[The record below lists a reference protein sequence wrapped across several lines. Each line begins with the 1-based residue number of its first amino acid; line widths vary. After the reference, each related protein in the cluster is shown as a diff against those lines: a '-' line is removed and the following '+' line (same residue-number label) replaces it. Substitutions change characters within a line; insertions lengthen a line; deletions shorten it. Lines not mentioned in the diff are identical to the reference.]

1 MALAWCS
8 AILLASS
15 VSACTLLAAG
25 SKATV
30 DGSAIVGTTLDGMDT
45 PVDLRLIRVPAMNHP
60 TGAKRAVY
68 NDGLDH
74 GTPRFVTTERG
85 PGYLPLTNQTISTP
99 LGYIPQVNST
109 YAYWDNSYG
118 MQNEVQLSIGES
130 TCAAKT
136 VGYPLDYPNGRNL
149 LSINEL
155 SRIALERCDTSVC
168 AVKTMGT
175 LAEEYG
181 FYGEYSD
188 NPSKPGYGG
197 SSEALIIADKFQ
209 HVWIFHIL
217 TGAHNSGAVWAAQRL
232 GDDQFTIVPNTFV
245 IRTLNLTDS
254 ANYLASSNVHSFA
267 YAQGWAS
274 PSEPFDF
281 TAAYGFAAPASNK
294 PLYGGRRM
302 WRAYDVVVPSLGLDP
317 DVGFHARVPTYPL
330 SVKPDTLVSPATIVR
345 IFSDYYQNTS
355 YDLTKGMAA
364 GPFHDPARYSYAKGV
379 QGAWERSISIHRMV
393 HSFVLQTRPNMADA
407 IGGIAW
413 YSQGVAADSVY
424 FPISCGQTT
433 LPTVFNQAIR
443 TQFDTESTWWAFQ
456 FTTNWAHLRYDLI
469 HRHIHTERVKYNTLA
484 RQLHVTTEATCRS
497 RNLSTSDCVALVESA
512 YNEFIVTTTNA
523 WWQFAWRL
531 VSSFNAGYEFFNE
544 SATGGRSIGYPA
556 DWANQTEYVLYPQH
570 YHPPAQVAAEENR
583 TAAVDPDT
591 GVLSIVVGGSSAQLE
606 AFSLSSGFLLGFVC
620 GTMSLSLV
628 VAAVALVSRV
638 RQEVSSTKS
647 TPSKEAVESKDCKV
661 ELAFNVV
668 EVEAV

>member
-1 MALAWCS
+1 
-8 AILLASS
+8 
-15 VSACTLLAAG
+15 
-25 SKATV
+25 
-30 DGSAIVGTTLDGMDT
+30 
-45 PVDLRLIRVPAMNHP
+45 
-60 TGAKRAVY
+60 KRAVY

-379 QGAWERSISIHRMV
+379 QGAWERSISIHRIV

-443 TQFDTESTWWAFQ
+443 TQFDTESTWWAELQ
-456 FTTNWAHLRYDLI
+456 
-469 HRHIHTERVKYNTLA
+469 
-484 RQLHVTTEATCRS
+484 QSTEATCRS

-583 TAAVDPDT
+583 TAAMDPDT
-591 GVLSIVVGGSSAQLE
+591 GVLSIVVGGADLSATE
-606 AFSLSSGFLLGFVC
+606 EHGAFVLPKEFMIGFVY
-620 GTMSLSLV
+620 GTMSLTLV
-628 VAAVALVSRV
+628 GAVVVLFSRM
-638 RQEVSSTKS
+638 RQVVGSPVCAGSVEGPVMKDHVQVL
-647 TPSKEAVESKDCKV
+647 PRLEGLGDGAV
-661 ELAFNVV
+661 
-668 EVEAV
+668 